1 MVQEMKYES
10 GRNYRGRGKE
20 ECHEQQ
26 ENAEGRQDTNDFHGI
41 KIKKVMGEDRIV

>member
-1 MVQEMKYES
+1 MVQEMKYER

-26 ENAEGRQDTNDFHGI
+26 ENTEGRQDTNDFHGI
-41 KIKKVMGEDRIV
+41 KIKKVMAEDSIV